1 MALLGSD
8 KFSRANAHA
17 KGTTHMTKTIAVL
30 AAWVM
35 SASALAADIPA
46 DLKKAVHDYDEA
58 QVHGNGAELARLLA
72 DDYTLI
78 NSRGLVQTKKDLID
92 EYTAPG
98 YKIEPFVVREP
109 IEKVWND
116 GAVMA
121 GVATL
126 KGVDGGKPF
135 SLTLRFADIWA
146 KRNGKWQVIYT
157 HVSPP
162 AK

>member
-1 MALLGSD
+1 M
-8 KFSRANAHA
+8 KR
-17 KGTTHMTKTIAVL
+17 TIAAL
-30 AAWVM
+30 AALVV

-58 QVHGNGAELARLLA
+58 QIHGNGAELARLLA

-135 SLTLRFADIWA
+135 SVTLRFADIWA

-162 AK
+162 AANK

>member
-1 MALLGSD
+1 
-8 KFSRANAHA
+8 
-17 KGTTHMTKTIAVL
+17 MTKTIAVL
-30 AAWVM
+30 AAWAL
-35 SASALAADIPA
+35 SASALAAEIPA

-109 IEKVWND
+109 IEKVWTD

-135 SLTLRFADIWA
+135 SVTLRFADIWA